1 MKNRYQWYERFGE
14 NILTEDTI
22 ARIVEEGKDHP
33 DFERETHECL
43 HAEERAITRDGKV
56 VIMCILCGAVI

>member
-1 MKNRYQWYERFGE
+1 MKNRYQWYEQFGE

-33 DFERETHECL
+33 DFKRETHECL
-43 HAEERAITRDGKV
+43 HAKEKAITQDGKV
-56 VIMCILCGAVI
+56 VTMCILCGARL